1 MILKD
6 FRGFREK
13 LRFLRWAYE
22 NRDVQDP
29 MKEIKFLYEER
40 IYPQIVRV
48 RRIVPNDIAENH
60 EELVKRDLSHQLAEY
75 IERNVSMKIV
85 PSEMPG
91 MSVCEMKIRLLT
103 DTAEKAA
110 KIGKDRIM
118 KFIAKREG
126 L

>member
-1 MILKD
+1 MLKKI
-6 FRGFREK
+6 REK

-22 NRDVQDP
+22 HRDMQDP

-60 EELVKRDLSHQLAEY
+60 EELVKRNLSHQLAEY

-91 MSVCEMKIRLLT
+91 MSVCEMKIRLFP
-103 DTAEKAA
+103 
-110 KIGKDRIM
+110 M
-118 KFIAKREG
+118 KEEV
-126 L
+126 

>member
-1 MILKD
+1 MLKKI
-6 FRGFREK
+6 REK

-91 MSVCEMKIRLLT
+91 MSVCEMKIRLFP
-103 DTAEKAA
+103 
-110 KIGKDRIM
+110 M
-118 KFIAKREG
+118 KEEV
-126 L
+126 

>member
-1 MILKD
+1 MRNMLKKI
-6 FRGFREK
+6 REK

-29 MKEIKFLYEER
+29 MKQIKFLYEER

-48 RRIVPNDIAENH
+48 RSIVPNDIAENH

-85 PSEMPG
+85 PSEIPG
-91 MSVCEMKIRLLT
+91 MSVCEMKIRLFP
-103 DTAEKAA
+103 
-110 KIGKDRIM
+110 M
-118 KFIAKREG
+118 KEEV
-126 L
+126 

>member
-6 FRGFREK
+6 FRGFRDK

-91 MSVCEMKIRLLT
+91 MSVCEMKIRLFP
-103 DTAEKAA
+103 
-110 KIGKDRIM
+110 M
-118 KFIAKREG
+118 KEEV
-126 L
+126 

>member
-1 MILKD
+1 MLKKI
-6 FRGFREK
+6 REK

-60 EELVKRDLSHQLAEY
+60 EELVKRNLSHQLAEY

-91 MSVCEMKIRLLT
+91 MSVCEMKIRVFPVKEE
-103 DTAEKAA
+103 A
-110 KIGKDRIM
+110 
-118 KFIAKREG
+118 
-126 L
+126 

>member
-1 MILKD
+1 MIIKD

-22 NRDVQDP
+22 NRDTPDP

-91 MSVCEMKIRLLT
+91 MSVCEMKIRLFP
-103 DTAEKAA
+103 
-110 KIGKDRIM
+110 M
-118 KFIAKREG
+118 KEEV
-126 L
+126 